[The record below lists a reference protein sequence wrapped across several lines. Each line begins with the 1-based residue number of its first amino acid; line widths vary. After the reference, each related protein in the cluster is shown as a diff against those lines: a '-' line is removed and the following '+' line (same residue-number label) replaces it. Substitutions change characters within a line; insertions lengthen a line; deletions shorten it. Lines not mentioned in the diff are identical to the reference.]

1 METQE
6 IKAESYIP
14 LAKELKD
21 KRKMMGLRSVHVHR
35 ELGINQG
42 NYSKM
47 ENAFMNPLPA
57 LIWVRCK
64 FQVWKDTEIQT
75 LNKRIKFLNSIK

>member
-1 METQE
+1 MEKQN

-21 KRKMMGLRSVHVHR
+21 KRKIMGLRSVHIHK
-35 ELGINQG
+35 ELNINQG

-47 ENAFMNPLPA
+47 ENAFMNPEPA
-57 LIWVRCK
+57 LIFVRNK
-64 FQVWKDTEIQT
+64 FEKWRNQEIQT